1 MNFLSLRR
9 LSAGMFLKIQVDI
22 SSQFKWACPKLSCY
36 MRDLVHFACQLNFCL
51 PESYLPV
58 ISVRICKNVPART
71 GPEAGHRPASGLC
84 GSPNLRGACR
94 QGPVCELA
102 QGEGLLLGGS
112 SRLCVKSSGV
122 GRGGYCSLELGPICC
137 FS

>member
-9 LSAGMFLKIQVDI
+9 LSAGMFLKIQLDI

-36 MRDLVHFACQLNFCL
+36 MRDLVHFACKLNFCL

-71 GPEAGHRPASGLC
+71 RPLWFSKLE
-84 GSPNLRGACR
+84 GACR

-102 QGEGLLLGGS
+102 QREGLLLGGS
-112 SRLCVKSSGV
+112 SWLCVKSSGV
-122 GRGGYCSLELGPICC
+122 GRGGYCSLQLGPICC

>member
-36 MRDLVHFACQLNFCL
+36 MRDLVHFACKLNFCL

-71 GPEAGHRPASGLC
+71 GSEAGHRPASGLC
-84 GSPNLRGACR
+84 GSPNLRG
-94 QGPVCELA
+94 LA
-102 QGEGLLLGGS
+102 
-112 SRLCVKSSGV
+112 VKDQSVS
-122 GRGGYCSLELGPICC
+122 
-137 FS
+137 